1 MRHDLKQTLAS
12 IHWIEGHLS
21 ARTGLSPVQANV
33 KTSQAVCLM
42 NFAKTMN
49 QSEMF

>member
-1 MRHDLKQTLAS
+1 MRHDLKQSLAS
-12 IHWIEGHLS
+12 IHRTEGHLS
-21 ARTGLSPVQANV
+21 ARTGLGNIQANV

-42 NFAKTMN
+42 KFAKTMN